1 MLKQRQ
7 RIILAVIATC
17 CVQVGCSSFPL
28 ASKPTAGS
36 LEKKTIIA
44 LENENNLSS
53 PSTAVCN
60 QKTAPEILGT
70 QINVDATGTEPMG
83 QFGKQHVNV
92 AEQEICPA
100 LEVAS
105 RIFPGGAQAAP
116 QSGVILANLGSN
128 SPTKSSAMAQPAL
141 PEVQPITQPAFP
153 KNPDKLPLPAAIPS
167 APDSPVQ
174 KASKP
179 NLSKENQQPNHLATT
194 LLATEV
200 TPAGEERFQFTK
212 LVLCKKVEGFGKYD
226 PAGPG
231 YKFSPG
237 SKGFPGERVLVYAE
251 MKDPPRYTAQDIYRT
266 KLSGEVEILRQ
277 SDQSVVC
284 KLGFPGRED
293 SSRTDR
299 KDHHLVYSFHV
310 PPSLPPGTYK
320 LRVNARDCLENG
332 SQLKDG
338 IHSAKLC
345 GQASAW
351 VDFQVDVG
359 RADADSSKDC
369 NNMSKGGG
377 NTP

>member
-1 MLKQRQ
+1 VLKQRQ
-7 RIILAVIATC
+7 RIILVVIATC
-17 CVQVGCSSFPL
+17 CAQVGCSSFPL
-28 ASKPTAGS
+28 ASKSTAGS
-36 LEKKTIIA
+36 LEKKTITA
-44 LENENNLSS
+44 LENENNLPS
-53 PSTAVCN
+53 PSPAVSN

-70 QINVDATGTEPMG
+70 QINVDATTESMG
-83 QFGKQHVNV
+83 QFGKQDVNV

-128 SPTKSSAMAQPAL
+128 TPTKSSATAQPTL
-141 PEVQPITQPAFP
+141 PVVQPITQPAFP
-153 KNPDKLPLPAAIPS
+153 KNPDKLPPPAAIPS
-167 APDSPVQ
+167 ALDSPVQ

-179 NLSKENQQPNHLATT
+179 NLSKENQQPNHLATN

-200 TPAGEERFQFTK
+200 TPAGDERFQFTK

-251 MKDPPRYTAQDIYRT
+251 MKNPPCYTAQDIYRT

-284 KLGFPGRED
+284 KLGFPERED

-320 LRVNARDCLENG
+320 LRVNARDCSKNG

-338 IHSAKLC
+338 IHSAKSC

-369 NNMSKGGG
+369 DNLSKGGG